1 MVEFMKK
8 KKFIGLIPVRLN
20 SIRLTRKPL
29 LDLLGLPMFVHVY
42 KRAKFSKLLDD
53 LIVCCDDLRIM
64 KIAKKYDVKCVMTKQ
79 IHKNGTERIAEA
91 YKNLNQKYDLIVDIQ
106 GDEPL
111 LNPNHIDKVIQYHLL
126 NFSADIILPTLR
138 IKKQD
143 HSSLVKVV
151 KNSKD
156 YVLYLS
162 RSDIPYNYFKQKSF
176 LLKHLSIISFKPI
189 SLKKFSNSKKT
200 KLESVENIELLR
212 ALEINLKI
220 KSFNLSGD
228 SFSVDTY
235 NDYKNAKN
243 QLKKD
248 KLFKIYS

>member
-64 KIAKKYDVKCVMTKQ
+64 KIAKKHDVKCVMTKK

-162 RSDIPYNYFKQKSF
+162 RSDIPYNHFKQKSF

-248 KLFKIYS
+248 KLFKIYR

>member
-1 MVEFMKK
+1 MDELMKK
-8 KKFIGLIPVRLN
+8 KKFIGLIPVRLKSN
-20 SIRLTRKPL
+20 RLPQKPL
-29 LDLLGLPMFVHVY
+29 LNLRGLPMFVHVY

-64 KIAKKYDVKCVMTKQ
+64 KIAKKYNVKCVMTKK
-79 IHKNGTERIAEA
+79 IHKNGTERIGEA
-91 YKNLNQKYDLIVDIQ
+91 YKKLNQNYDLIIDIQ

-111 LNPNHIDKVIQYHLL
+111 LNPNHIDKVIKYHLL
-126 NFSADIILPTLR
+126 NFSTDIILPSLR
-138 IKKQD
+138 IKKQGQT
-143 HSSLVKVV
+143 SIVKVV

-162 RSDIPYNYFKQKSF
+162 RYDVPYDFFKQKSF

-189 SLKKFSNSKKT
+189 ALKKFINSKKT
-200 KLESVENIELLR
+200 KLESIENIELLR

-220 KSFNLSGD
+220 KSFNISGD
-228 SFSVDTY
+228 SFSVDTKT
-235 NDYKNAKN
+235 DYINAKN

-248 KLFKIYS
+248 KLFKIYN

>member
-1 MVEFMKK
+1 MNK
-8 KKFIGLIPVRLN
+8 KKFIGLIPVRLKSN
-20 SIRLTRKPL
+20 RLPQKPL
-29 LDLLGLPMFVHVY
+29 LDLFGLPMFVHVY

-53 LIVCCDDLRIM
+53 LIVCCDDLKIM

-91 YKNLNQKYDLIVDIQ
+91 YEKLGKKYDLIVDIQ

-126 NFSADIILPTLR
+126 NFSADIILPCLK
-138 IKKQD
+138 IKKHD
-143 HSSLVKVV
+143 KPSLVKVV
-151 KNSKD
+151 KDSKG

-162 RSDIPYNYFKQKSF
+162 RSDIPYKYLNQKSF

-189 SLKKFSNSKKT
+189 SLQKFSNSKKT
-200 KLESVENIELLR
+200 NLESIENIELLR

-220 KSFNLSGD
+220 KSFNLKGD
-228 SFSVDTY
+228 SFSVDT
-235 NDYKNAKN
+235 NIDYKNAKK

-248 KLFKIYS
+248 RLLKIYS